1 MAEHPMKHGT
11 LLQTISGQG
20 IYIECRECGHTSTLK
35 VADMLGYLGNQATVK
50 DVLDRI
56 KCSKCRK
63 KSPGE
68 VRIVS
73 DGDGEQHNAL

>member
-1 MAEHPMKHGT
+1 
-11 LLQTISGQG
+11 
-20 IYIECRECGHTSTLK
+20 
-35 VADMLGYLGNQATVK
+35 MLGYLGNQATVK

-73 DGDGEQHNAL
+73 DGDGE

>member
-1 MAEHPMKHGT
+1 MAERPMKHGT
-11 LLQTISGQG
+11 LLQTISGHG
-20 IYIECRECGHTSTLK
+20 IYIECRECGHASTLK
-35 VADMLGYLGNQATVK
+35 VTDMIGYLGHQATVK
-50 DVLDRI
+50 DVLARI

-73 DGDGEQHNAL
+73 EEAGE